1 MQMVFTASF
10 ENSFVKG
17 EIMVTFYETT
27 VSLNPLKVRKDNKH
41 YIVEDE
47 LTGDFYEMPEVCIA
61 AIGLINQRKPL
72 QEIEGTLTI
81 EYPDEEINLL
91 DFLNQL
97 IELDLVSELNGEKLT
112 KDCETRTHSGF
123 TWIPEILGRFF
134 FNPISLKVYFLL
146 LVASAGL
153 ILFSRDLFPHYSDLF
168 AFDLM
173 LQNIVTWLVITFVL
187 VLLHEFGHVLAVRSE
202 GLPAKIEIGH
212 RLFLVVLETD
222 MSQVWKLPAEKRN
235 KLYLAGMYF
244 DSVVLF
250 FALLTQMFAS
260 EDSLILALLK
270 LVVLDTFIRLV
281 YQAAVFM
288 KTDLYYVIENKTGCY
303 NLMENGRNFLARW
316 LPFLRVPQTE
326 TFDGEERLV
335 RTYAGFY
342 LAGVLLTI
350 AITAYYYIP
359 QMIFAVKEMMVP
371 GFTEP
376 LTSIRFWDSVVF
388 LLQIILVI
396 GLLLYSWIKK
406 YRFSS

>member
-1 MQMVFTASF
+1 M
-10 ENSFVKG
+10 N
-17 EIMVTFYETT
+17 VTNESV
-27 VSLNPLKVRKDNKH
+27 VSLYPLKVRKDKQY

-47 LTGDFYEMPEVCIA
+47 GTGEFYEMSEVCIS
-61 AIGLINQRKPL
+61 AIELIKQRKRL
-72 QEIEGTLTI
+72 SEIELLLFSDHPN
-81 EYPDEEINLL
+81 EDINLL
-91 DFLNQL
+91 DFVNQL
-97 IELDLVSELNGEKLT
+97 LQLNLVAELDGEKFKRESVT
-112 KDCETRTHSGF
+112 IEQPGF
-123 TWIPEILGRFF
+123 NWLPENLGRLF
-134 FNPISLKVYFLL
+134 FNSTSSQIYLSLLIV
-146 LVASAGL
+146 SMGL
-153 ILFSRDLFPHYSDLF
+153 MIYNPNLFPHYSDLF
-168 AFDLM
+168 AFDLL

-250 FALLTQMFAS
+250 FALLAQMFTS
-260 EDSLILALLK
+260 EGSLIMGLFK

-376 LTSIRFWDSVVF
+376 MTSIRFWDSVVF
-388 LLQIILVI
+388 LLQIVLVL
-396 GLLLYSWIKK
+396 GLLFYSWTKK
-406 YRFSS
+406 YRFSR

>member
-1 MQMVFTASF
+1 MGMDFTC
-10 ENSFVKG
+10 
-17 EIMVTFYETT
+17 ETQIT
-27 VSLNPLKVRKDNKH
+27 LKQLAIRKDQKH
-41 YIVEDE
+41 YIVEDVMNGE
-47 LTGDFYEMPEVCIA
+47 FYEMPEVCIV
-61 AIGLINQRKPL
+61 AIELINQRKPL
-72 QEIEGTLTI
+72 NDVEKELTLRF
-81 EYPDEEINLL
+81 PDEEIELSDFVSQLL
-91 DFLNQL
+91 
-97 IELDLVSELNGEKLT
+97 ELDLVSEINGEEVLKSSVQ
-112 KDCETRTHSGF
+112 KGQAGYS
-123 TWIPEILGRFF
+123 WVPKNLGCFF
-134 FNPISLKVYFLL
+134 FNSFSSNLYVVLL
-146 LVASAGL
+146 IASIGL
-153 ILFSRDLFPHYSDLF
+153 ILYNPALFPRYSDLF

-173 LQNIVTWLVITFVL
+173 LQNIVAWMLITFVL

-202 GLPAKIEIGH
+202 GLPANIEIGH

-235 KLYLAGMYF
+235 KLFLAGMYF
-244 DSVVLF
+244 DFVVLF
-250 FALLTQMFAS
+250 LALLGQMFAS
-260 EDSLILALLK
+260 EDSLIMSLLK

-316 LPFLRVPQTE
+316 LPFLRVEQTE

-388 LLQIILVI
+388 LLQIVLVL
-396 GLLLYSWIKK
+396 GLLLYSWTKK

>member
-1 MQMVFTASF
+1 MVILHPLFCL
-10 ENSFVKG
+10 ENRV
-17 EIMVTFYETT
+17 INMNVTNESV
-27 VSLNPLKVRKDNKH
+27 VSLYPLKVRKDKQY

-47 LTGDFYEMPEVCIA
+47 GTGEFYEMSEVCIS
-61 AIGLINQRKPL
+61 AIELIKQRKRL
-72 QEIEGTLTI
+72 SEIELLLFSDHPN
-81 EYPDEEINLL
+81 EDINLL
-91 DFLNQL
+91 DFVNQL
-97 IELDLVSELNGEKLT
+97 LQLNLVAELDGEKFKRESVT
-112 KDCETRTHSGF
+112 IEQPGF
-123 TWIPEILGRFF
+123 NWLPENLGRLF
-134 FNPISLKVYFLL
+134 FNSTSSQIYLSLLIV
-146 LVASAGL
+146 SMGL
-153 ILFSRDLFPHYSDLF
+153 MIYNPNLFPHYSDLF
-168 AFDLM
+168 AFDLL

-250 FALLTQMFAS
+250 FALLAQMFTS
-260 EDSLILALLK
+260 EGSLIMGLFK

-376 LTSIRFWDSVVF
+376 MTSIRFWDSVVF
-388 LLQIILVI
+388 LLQIVLVL
-396 GLLLYSWIKK
+396 GLLFYSWTKK
-406 YRFSS
+406 YRFSR